1 MKYYWLTN
9 SIDTKIIGK
18 YPQSESAY
26 NAPKFWNDVEK
37 GLINEN
43 LTIPEP
49 ILHKNAKLTSYLS
62 SVPIIN
68 LSFLI
73 LNRELFNLV
82 KPSINGEY
90 ITWKIK
96 IHYRDSI
103 VNDYFLFHL
112 LTTSQKKYVDYENSE
127 FYIGKIDDYKWIG
140 ESIRIYNHE
149 NFLST
154 KEILRNE
161 NLIVKVKKL
170 QMNFKNSSEDFIRIN
185 DSPTIVGGSGYYVSE
200 KLKDAIEKSGFTGMA
215 FIDIEEIDNR
225 NRIKVIY

>member
-1 MKYYWLTN
+1 M
-9 SIDTKIIGK
+9 
-18 YPQSESAY
+18 
-26 NAPKFWNDVEK
+26 
-37 GLINEN
+37 
-43 LTIPEP
+43 
-49 ILHKNAKLTSYLS
+49 
-62 SVPIIN
+62 
-68 LSFLI
+68 SFLI